1 MRTGAVAVAAGTLA
15 FALIWMVTAVSA
27 QVGTR
32 PVSIAI
38 TAIGVEESRDMRTDL
53 LLLWNRNVRSSP
65 IGHGLKA
72 CIKTR
77 QGDLRGGGL
86 MSCTLTLSLPK
97 GKVSAAGIVHNINRY
112 TLVIT
117 GGTGVYATASG
128 PLFVR
133 RVGDGVRRLTFHT

>member
-1 MRTGAVAVAAGTLA
+1 MKFKAAVACWSIVAITAWLA
-15 FALIWMVTAVSA
+15 NVSTA
-27 QVGTR
+27 QVGNGK
-32 PVSIAI
+32 VSVAV

-53 LLLWNRNVRSSP
+53 LLLWNRNVRSRP

-86 MSCTLTLSLPK
+86 MSCTLTLSLPR

-133 RVGDGVRRLTFHT
+133 RVGDGIRRLTFHT